1 MPLAPAISDLTT
13 APGTAPHAAGAGED
27 AFAPRHHGQSPAD
40 LQAMLEAVGA
50 QSLDELIQRTVPAD
64 IRRDRGLSLTGL
76 DSALGE
82 SAALERLH
90 GYAQQN
96 RPDIKS
102 LIGQGYHG
110 TRTPAAI
117 LRNVLE
123 NPAWYTPYTPYQA
136 EIAQGRLEAILN
148 FQTAVS
154 DLTGLPL
161 TGASLLDE
169 ATAAAEAMGM
179 CVAVGGGKKQRSK
192 TPRFY
197 MADDVHPQ
205 TLAVVR
211 TRARTM
217 GVEVTVGPVQDFAAV
232 AADCCGVLV
241 QTPSTHGRVYD
252 PADLAA
258 LADAAH
264 DAGAVVVAATDLL
277 ACCLSTAPGAWGA
290 DIAVGSA
297 QRFGVPMG
305 YGGPHAGFLST
316 HEKHA
321 RRMPGRLIGLSRD
334 ARGGPAL
341 RMALQTR
348 EQHIRR
354 DKATSNICTAQVLLA
369 VAAGF
374 YAVYHGPA
382 GLRAIA
388 RSIHDRTRLLAATLT
403 AAGRE
408 VRHEVFFDTV
418 SVQTGSQEGAA
429 ALVARALDAGFNL
442 RDAGG
447 GLVNIAIDETVT
459 DEELARLVAAL
470 TQSEIDPAQAS
481 APSPLD
487 AKGFARATDYLTH
500 PVFNTHHTEHALLRY
515 ATRLI
520 NKDYSLIHGMIPLG
534 SCTMK
539 LNAAAE
545 MLPIT
550 WPGFADLHPFAP
562 VDQARGYHLLFDD
575 LDAWLSEITGFAKVS
590 LQPNAGSQGEYAGL
604 LAIRAWHH
612 ARGDTHR
619 VHCLIPTSA
628 HGTNPA
634 SAVIAGMTVVPVRCR
649 DNGDIDQDHLREQAR
664 KYAET
669 LSCLMVTYPSTHGVF
684 EREIRE
690 ICATVH
696 EAGGQV
702 YLDGANM
709 NAQVGLT
716 SPGGIGADVCHLNLH
731 KTFCIPHG
739 GGGPGV
745 GPIGVAK
752 HLVPHLPSTELPVQG
767 ADDTTDRVS
776 AAPYGSPMV
785 LPISWMYIAMMG
797 PEGLTQA
804 TERAI
809 LNANYMAA
817 RLRGHYDI
825 LYTGPQGNVAHEFI
839 IDCRPFDDAAGV
851 TIEDIA
857 KRLIDYGFHAPTM
870 SWPVAGTLMIEPTE
884 SEPKEELDRFCDAMI
899 GIREEIDKIAQ
910 GTWPRDDNPLTHAP
924 HPAAAVTADDW
935 PHAYPRSVAAYPAP
949 GQDREGRKFW
959 PAVARLDN
967 PFGDRNLVCSCPPM
981 QDV

>member
-1 MPLAPAISDLTT
+1 MPLAT
-13 APGTAPHAAGAGED
+13 APSDPSSNADASTPDRSGPGD
-27 AFAPRHHGQSPAD
+27 AFAPRHHGQTDAD
-40 LQAMLEAVGA
+40 LRAMLDAVGA
-50 QSLDELIQRTVPAD
+50 ADLDELIERTVPAD
-64 IRRDRGLSLTGL
+64 IRRERALVLKGLNA
-76 DSALGE
+76 ALGE
-82 SAALERLH
+82 SAALERLR
-90 GYAQQN
+90 GYAALN
-96 RPDIKS
+96 RSDIKS

-110 TRTPAAI
+110 TRTPAVV

-179 CVAVGGGKKQRSK
+179 CLAVTRSK
-192 TPRFY
+192 SPRFFV
-197 MADDVHPQ
+197 ADDVHPQ

-217 GVEVTVGPVQDFAAV
+217 GVDVTVGSVDAFAAV
-232 AADCCGVLV
+232 AADHCGVLV
-241 QTPSTHGRVYD
+241 QTPSTHGRVHD
-252 PADLAA
+252 PADLKVI
-258 LADAAH
+258 ADAAH
-264 DAGAVVVAATDLL
+264 AAGALVVAATDLL
-277 ACCLSTAPGAWGA
+277 ACCLITPPGAWGA

-305 YGGPHAGFLST
+305 CGGPHAGFLST
-316 HEKHA
+316 HDKHA
-321 RRMPGRLIGLSRD
+321 RRMPGRIIGLSRD
-334 ARGGPAL
+334 ARGEPAL

-374 YAVYHGPA
+374 YAVYHGPD
-382 GLRAIA
+382 GLCTIA
-388 RSIHDRTRLLAATLT
+388 RAVHDRTRALASVLSDAGLT
-403 AAGRE
+403 
-408 VRHEVFFDTV
+408 VRHHAFFDTL
-418 SVQTGSQEGAA
+418 SIQTGSAA
-429 ALVARALDAGFNL
+429 DLISRALDAGFNL

-447 GLVNIAIDETVT
+447 DVVNVAIDETVT
-459 DEELARLVAAL
+459 DDELARLAAAL
-470 TQSEIDPAQAS
+470 TGRGVEPAVPS
-481 APSPLD
+481 AAGPLD
-487 AKGFARATDYLTH
+487 AEGFARDGDYLTH
-500 PVFNTHHTEHALLRY
+500 PVFTTHHTEHALLRY

-520 NKDYSLIHGMIPLG
+520 DKDYSLVHGMIPLG

-539 LNAAAE
+539 LNAASE

-562 VDQARGYHLLFDD
+562 ADQAQGYHQLFDD

-612 ARGDTHR
+612 ARGDTQR

-649 DNGDIDQDHLREQAR
+649 DNGDIDQEHLREQAR
-664 KYAET
+664 KHAET

-690 ICATVH
+690 ICTEVH
-696 EAGGQV
+696 ECGGQV

-716 SPGGIGADVCHLNLH
+716 SPGLIGADVCHLNLH

-745 GPIGVAK
+745 GPIGVAE
-752 HLVPHLPSTELPVQG
+752 HLVPHLPATELHPDP
-767 ADDTTDRVS
+767 ADPAADTHADRVS
-776 AAPYGSPMV
+776 AAPYGSPLV
-785 LPISWMYIAMMG
+785 LPISWMYLAMMG
-797 PEGLTQA
+797 PDGVTEA
-804 TERAI
+804 TRRAI

-817 RLRGHYDI
+817 RMRGHYDI

-839 IDCRPFDDAAGV
+839 VDCRPFDASAGV

-884 SEPKEELDRFCDAMI
+884 SEPKEELDRFCNAMI
-899 GIREEIDKIAQ
+899 GIRDEIRKIEDGAWSR
-910 GTWPRDDNPLTHAP
+910 GDNPLKHAP
-924 HPAAAVTADDW
+924 HPAAAVTADVWD
-935 PHAYPRSVAAYPAP
+935 HAYPRSVAAYPAP
-949 GQDREGRKFW
+949 GQQRDGRKFW
-959 PAVARLDN
+959 PAVGRLDN

-981 QDV
+981 PGA

>member
-1 MPLAPAISDLTT
+1 MPPLHAPTQFSSAT
-13 APGTAPHAAGAGED
+13 AASTPED
-27 AFAPRHHGQSPAD
+27 AFAPRHHGQSEDD
-40 LQAMLEAVGA
+40 LQAMLQAVGA
-50 QSLDELIQRTVPAD
+50 ESLDQLIDRTVPAD
-64 IRRDRGLSLTGL
+64 IRAQGTLELRGL
-76 DSALGE
+76 DAALGE
-82 SAALERLH
+82 SAALERLQ
-90 GYAQQN
+90 GYAKLN

-110 TRTPAAI
+110 TRTPAVI
-117 LRNVLE
+117 LRNIVE

-136 EIAQGRLEAILN
+136 EIAQGRMEAILN
-148 FQTAVS
+148 FQTVVS

-161 TGASLLDE
+161 AGASLLDE

-179 CVAVGGGKKQRSK
+179 CLAVTRGKKPS
-192 TPRFY
+192 FY
-197 MADDVHPQ
+197 VANDVHPQ
-205 TLAVVR
+205 TIAVVQ
-211 TRARTM
+211 TRAQTM
-217 GVEVTVGPVQDFAAV
+217 GVAVVVGPVDGYAAQ
-232 AADCCGVLV
+232 AADHCGVLV

-252 PADLAA
+252 PAELHA
-258 LADAAH
+258 LADVAH
-264 DAGAVVVAATDLL
+264 RAKALVVAATDLF
-277 ACCLSTAPGAWGA
+277 ACCLTPAPGSWGA
-290 DIAVGSA
+290 DIAVGCA

-321 RRMPGRLIGLSRD
+321 RRMPGRIIGLSRD
-334 ARGGPAL
+334 ARGEPAL

-369 VAAGF
+369 VVAGF
-374 YAVYHGPA
+374 YAVYHGPQ
-382 GLRAIA
+382 GLRRIA
-388 RSIHDRTRLLAATLT
+388 ETIHNRARALAASLT
-403 AAGRE
+403 EAGHD
-408 VRHEVFFDTV
+408 VQHAVFFDTV
-418 SVQTGSQEGAA
+418 SVQTDDPEAW
-429 ALVARALDAGFNL
+429 VARALDAGFNV
-442 RDAGG
+442 RNAGG
-447 GLVNIAIDETVT
+447 GLVNVALDETVT
-459 DEELARLVAAL
+459 DDELARLTAAL
-470 TQSEIDPAQAS
+470 TNSNDQPAAPED
-481 APSPLD
+481 PSPLPVRD
-487 AKGFARATDYLTH
+487 TDYLSH
-500 PVFNTHHTEHALLRY
+500 PVFSAHPTEHALLRY

-520 NKDYSLIHGMIPLG
+520 DQDYSLIHGMIPLG

-539 LNAAAE
+539 LNAASE

-562 VDQARGYHLLFDD
+562 ANQARGYHLLFDD
-575 LDAWLSEITGFAKVS
+575 LDAWLSEVTGFAKVS

-612 ARGDTHR
+612 ARGDTQR

-649 DNGDIDQDHLREQAR
+649 DNGDIDQEHLREQAR
-664 KYAET
+664 KHAET

-690 ICATVH
+690 ICATIH

-716 SPGGIGADVCHLNLH
+716 SPGAIGADVCHLNLH

-745 GPIGVAK
+745 GPIGVAE
-752 HLVPHLPSTELPVQG
+752 HLVPHLPSTDLG
-767 ADDTTDRVS
+767 RGDRVS

-797 PEGLTQA
+797 ADGLTEA
-804 TERAI
+804 TRRAI

-839 IDCRPFDDAAGV
+839 VDCRPFDAAAGI

-884 SEPKEELDRFCDAMI
+884 SEPKDELDRFCDAMI
-899 GIREEIDKIAQ
+899 GIREEIRKIEE
-910 GTWPRDDNPLTHAP
+910 GVWPRDDNPLTHAP
-924 HPAAAVTADDW
+924 HPAASVTADAWD
-935 PHAYPRSVAAYPAP
+935 HAYPRSVAAYPAD
-949 GQDREGRKFW
+949 GQDSNGRKFW

-981 QDV
+981 VEA